1 MGVVAFQQNFI
12 YKNSWWSSPLGHSFP
27 TTDWQSAFFILFIT
41 WKGKCVCV
49 CVCDRERERETE
61 RERNPMSFKE
71 KINCHGK
78 KKKSCTIKKKSV
90 CYSRPYHLEKIT
102 TNILPNII
110 TDLLIQTFVLVYVCM
125 AFYYL
130 LSMLKNKFGASFH
143 VNIFR
148 SSSFHRVL

>member
-1 MGVVAFQQNFI
+1 MH
-12 YKNSWWSSPLGHSFP
+12 YK
-27 TTDWQSAFFILFIT
+27 
-41 WKGKCVCV
+41 
-49 CVCDRERERETE
+49 
-61 RERNPMSFKE
+61 
-71 KINCHGK
+71 
-78 KKKSCTIKKKSV
+78 KKKSV

-110 TDLLIQTFVLVYVCM
+110 TDLLIQTFVLVYIYFFIHEWEILCM

-130 LSMLKNKFGASFH
+130 LSMLKNKFGAFFL